1 VKPLQIEKWLD
12 PGTGTSTGR
21 LGRPDS
27 LMRAVETL
35 VKGASVDA
43 IAVVARFPDDSV
55 DDLVDYRQ
63 GQVRLVNSRCFGNLI
78 KFIMSMQVGTSP
90 NNFFYCSLCRESMF

>member
-1 VKPLQIEKWLD
+1 MKLLQVEKWLD
-12 PGTGTSTGR
+12 PSTGTSTGR

-35 VKGASVDA
+35 VKGARVDA
-43 IAVVARFPDDSV
+43 VAVIARFPDDSV

-63 GQVRLVNSRCFGNLI
+63 GQVRLVKQPLLENLI
-78 KFIMSMQVGTSP
+78 KSD
-90 NNFFYCSLCRESMF
+90 